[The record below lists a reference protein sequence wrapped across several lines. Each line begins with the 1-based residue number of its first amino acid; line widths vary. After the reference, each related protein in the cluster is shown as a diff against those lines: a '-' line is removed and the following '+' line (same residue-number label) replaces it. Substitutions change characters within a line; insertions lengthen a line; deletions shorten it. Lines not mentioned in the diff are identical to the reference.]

1 MKTRKVLGL
10 LGLMMTLGVSGGAEA
25 AGEIKIESSDQYA
38 APIGSGY
45 YSEAEEFRGKCVTGS
60 PIYVGRQQS
69 NLSFSQSISQKQ
81 LSKELGMS
89 AGGRARL
96 GATTYSAS
104 AKFLKSS
111 QSSSFSIVSIYSG
124 NYTMKPRVLDNPAL
138 NQLGQKLKG
147 NPERFQIT
155 CGDNFAYKQI
165 LGAKIF
171 FSIRIDFK
179 TEKAKQEF
187 EANFNMSGPVYSAS
201 AHLRQAKNKFSKDTK
216 VTISALQVGGD
227 VSKISDVFKS
237 MDGDGNNNGPYDF
250 VKCSLGDL
258 VKCETILTSAITYAT
273 DTDHGFPSQIKPDS
287 DLNSPSGPAIL
298 ATYAHPY
305 EYMGEYI
312 AFSPQL
318 TRAIKQTRKRLNDKF
333 ETVYAQHGYADTII
347 NAGTVRLSQRQ
358 RDKFIQMQAK
368 LYDDLY
374 SLAEGIEVC
383 YNEPLECAPIFQE
396 FDLGGENEIQH
407 FAQEDFLVEREI
419 FAQWCDFGRSSFS
432 QAETAATVEAMIAAA
447 KKIDPDMFAPAGS
460 GLTVDECFVSGK
472 VLDKSSQLDLS
483 GKRLSDLRPLQ
494 PLTQLTNLNLSNNEI
509 NDVEPLAKLK
519 NLKELVINRNRI
531 VNVIPLSQLSKLES
545 LTISDNDVRNTL
557 PLGKLSRL
565 HYLDL
570 RNNHMNV
577 ECPFDEE
584 GICLIADY
592 RYNNDFVPLSRD
604 SRKLPSRWGHRAV
617 KVKNGDV
624 IVTGGAVAVNGS
636 NVVEYLQNHNTDFYP
651 SGNIKRSR
659 SFHTAT
665 LLDDN
670 NILLTGGW
678 AGGRSTEIVSTDMG
692 AYVGQSVAKMNFSRA
707 SHRAVKLDNGSVLI
721 TGGWK
726 GLNGFWTGRD
736 AQATAEVY
744 VPATRNFL
752 NIGSMKVPRAG
763 HSMTKL
769 KDGRVLIVG
778 GYKLDAQGRGLGL
791 TSAEIFD
798 PSSSSFKKLPA
809 RLRNGRGHHTA
820 TLLRDGRVLIAG
832 GFHRDSK
839 ATNTLEI
846 FDPKTNSFSVVKN
859 QMTEARAY
867 HQAVLLPDGKV
878 FLVGGEIKF
887 LPPVNT
893 TDKCEGC
900 SNTAE
905 IFDPFIGLSTKTSAE
920 MNIAR
925 SQFSATLT
933 DDNRIIII
941 GGKGDDARFSAAMFE
956 FSKF

>member
-10 LGLMMTLGVSGGAEA
+10 FAILFTLGVSVGADA
-25 AGEIKIESSDQYA
+25 AGVIRIESNDQNS
-38 APIGSGY
+38 APLGSGY
-45 YSEAEEFRGKCVTGS
+45 NAEAEDFRGTCVTGS
-60 PIYVGRQQS
+60 PVYVGRQQS

-81 LSKELGMS
+81 LSKELGMN

-111 QSSSFSIVSIYSG
+111 SSSSFSIVSIYTG
-124 NYTMKPRVLDNPAL
+124 NYTMKPRVMQNPSL

-155 CGDNFAYKQI
+155 CGDNFGFKQI

-179 TEKAKQEF
+179 TEKSKQEF
-187 EANFNMSGPVYSAS
+187 EANFNMSGPIYSAS
-201 AHLRQAKNKFSKDTK
+201 AHLRQAKNKFSKETK
-216 VTISALQVGGD
+216 VTVSALQVGGD

-237 MDGDGNNNGPYDF
+237 IDGNGNNNGPYDF

-273 DTDHGFPSQIKPDS
+273 DTSSGFPSQITPDS

-298 ATYAHPY
+298 ATYVQPY

-312 AFSPQL
+312 GFTPQL
-318 TRAIKQTRKRLNDKF
+318 TRAIKQTRKNLNTKF
-333 ETVYAQHGYADTII
+333 EKVYGQHGYVDSII
-347 NAGTVRLSQRQ
+347 NHGVVRLSPRQ

-368 LYDDLY
+368 LYDDMY
-374 SLAEGIEVC
+374 TLAEGIEAC
-383 YNEPLECAPIFQE
+383 YNQPLDCADIYR
-396 FDLGGENEIQH
+396 DYDVGSENEITHYDQSEFH
-407 FAQEDFLVEREI
+407 VEKEI
-419 FAQWCDFGRSSFS
+419 FAQWCDFGLSNFA
-432 QAETAATVEAMIAAA
+432 QPETTVTVKAMIDAA

-460 GLTVDECFVSGK
+460 GLTIDTCYVAGA
-472 VLDKSSQLDLS
+472 VLEKTNHLELS
-483 GKRLSDLRPLQ
+483 GKKISDLRPLS
-494 PLTQLTNLNLSNNEI
+494 PLTQLTSLDLSNNNIKDIEA
-509 NDVEPLAKLK
+509 LKTLK
-519 NLKELVINRNRI
+519 NLKDLVINRNRI
-531 VNVIPLSQLSKLES
+531 TNVIPLVELKKLERIN
-545 LTISDNDVRNTL
+545 LADNDIRNTQ
-557 PLGKLSRL
+557 PLSRL
-565 HYLDL
+565 SFVEYLDL

-577 ECPFDEE
+577 ECPFDED

-604 SRKLPSRWGHRAV
+604 SRRLPSRWGHRAV
-617 KVKNGDV
+617 KVKNGDLV
-624 IVTGGAVAVNGS
+624 ITGGSVAVNGS
-636 NVVEYLQNHNTDFYP
+636 NVIEYLQNHNTDFYA
-651 SGNIKRSR
+651 SGNAKRSR

-670 NILLTGGW
+670 NILVTGGW
-678 AGGRSTEIVSTDMG
+678 AGGNSAEIVRTG
-692 AYVGQSVAKMNFSRA
+692 NGPYIGLGVAKMNFSRA

-736 AQATAEVY
+736 SQATAEVF
-744 VPATRNFL
+744 VPSTRSFL
-752 NIGSMKVPRAG
+752 NIGSMRVPRAG
-763 HSMTKL
+763 HTMTKL

-778 GYKLDAQGRGLGL
+778 GYKMDAEGKGLGI

-798 PSSSSFKKLPA
+798 PSTSSFKKLA
-809 RLRNGRGHHTA
+809 GRLRYGRGHHTA
-820 TLLRDGRVLIAG
+820 TLLKDGRVLIAG
-832 GFHRDSK
+832 GFYRDSK
-839 ATNTLEI
+839 ATDVLEI
-846 FDPKTNSFSVVKN
+846 FDPRTESFSVVKK
-859 QMTEARAY
+859 QMTEKRAY

-878 FLVGGEIKF
+878 FLVGGELQFI
-887 LPPVNT
+887 PPVNT
-893 TDKCEGC
+893 TDECKGC
-900 SNTAE
+900 SRTAE
-905 IFDPFIGLSTKTSAE
+905 IFDPYIGLSTKTSAE
-920 MNIAR
+920 MNVPR

-933 DDNRIIII
+933 NDNRIIIV
-941 GGKGDDARFSAAMFE
+941 GGKGDNARFSASMFE